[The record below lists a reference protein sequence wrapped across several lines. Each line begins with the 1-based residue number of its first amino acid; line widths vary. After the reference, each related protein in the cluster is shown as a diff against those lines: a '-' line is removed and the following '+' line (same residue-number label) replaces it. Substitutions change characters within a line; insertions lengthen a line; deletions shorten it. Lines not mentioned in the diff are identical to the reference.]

1 MEDKF
6 IIFNGVLCS
15 KYLTR
20 MRGYAERDLEDELKK
35 RKISFSEFLKITEK
49 VYNQNKIESLK
60 FKYSEL
66 DKIIDGT
73 DLIFSLPFSGC
84 EELLNV
90 YPNSLQGIKLPIL
103 KKEEEILF
111 VLKKNEKKIK
121 LKNDL
126 KNILIKIN
134 EVSLVLKKEVENYNN
149 DLKTMLKKKEE
160 ELYF

>member
-60 FKYSEL
+60 FRYSEL

-90 YPNSLQGIKLPIL
+90 YPNSLQIIKLPVL

-111 VLKKNEKKIK
+111 ILKKNKKKIN

-126 KNILIKIN
+126 KDILIKIN
-134 EVSLVLKKEVENYNN
+134 EVSLILKEEVENYNN
-149 DLKTMLKKKEE
+149 DLKPMLKRKEK

>member
-6 IIFNGVLCS
+6 IIFNGVRCS

-60 FKYSEL
+60 FKYGEL

-90 YPNSLQGIKLPIL
+90 YPNSLQVIKLPVL

-134 EVSLVLKKEVENYNN
+134 EVSLILKKEVENYNN
-149 DLKTMLKKKEE
+149 GLKTMLKKKEE

>member
-60 FKYSEL
+60 FRYSEL

-90 YPNSLQGIKLPIL
+90 YPNSLQIIKLPVL

-111 VLKKNEKKIK
+111 ILKKNKKKIN

-126 KNILIKIN
+126 KDILIKIN
-134 EVSLVLKKEVENYNN
+134 EVSLILKEEVENYNN
-149 DLKTMLKKKEE
+149 DLKTMLKRKDK

>member
-1 MEDKF
+1 MEDQF

-60 FKYSEL
+60 FRYSEL

-90 YPNSLQGIKLPIL
+90 YPNSLQIIKLPVL

-111 VLKKNEKKIK
+111 ILKKNKKKIN

-126 KNILIKIN
+126 KDILIKIN
-134 EVSLVLKKEVENYNN
+134 EVSLILKEEVENYNN
-149 DLKTMLKKKEE
+149 DLKTMLKRKEK

>member
-20 MRGYAERDLEDELKK
+20 MRGYAERHLEDELKK

-90 YPNSLQGIKLPIL
+90 YPNSLQVIKLPIL

>member
-49 VYNQNKIESLK
+49 IYNQNKIESLK
-60 FKYSEL
+60 FRYSEL

-90 YPNSLQGIKLPIL
+90 YPNSLQIIKLPVL

-111 VLKKNEKKIK
+111 ILKKNKKKIN
-121 LKNDL
+121 LKSDL
-126 KNILIKIN
+126 KDILIKIN
-134 EVSLVLKKEVENYNN
+134 EVSLILKEEVENYNN
-149 DLKTMLKKKEE
+149 DLKTMLKRKEK

>member
-20 MRGYAERDLEDELKK
+20 MKGYAERDLEDELKK

>member
-60 FKYSEL
+60 FRYSEL

-90 YPNSLQGIKLPIL
+90 YPNSLQIIKLPVL

>member
-20 MRGYAERDLEDELKK
+20 MKGYAERDLENELKK
-35 RKISFSEFLKITEK
+35 RKINFSEFLKITEK

>member
-1 MEDKF
+1 MKF
-6 IIFNGVLCS
+6 
-15 KYLTR
+15 R
-20 MRGYAERDLEDELKK
+20 
-35 RKISFSEFLKITEK
+35 
-49 VYNQNKIESLK
+49 
-60 FKYSEL
+60 YSEL

-90 YPNSLQGIKLPIL
+90 YPNSLQIIKLPVL

-111 VLKKNEKKIK
+111 ILKKNKKKIN

-126 KNILIKIN
+126 KDILIKIN
-134 EVSLVLKKEVENYNN
+134 EVSLILKEEVENYNN
-149 DLKTMLKKKEE
+149 DLKTMLKRKEK

>member
-60 FKYSEL
+60 FRYSEF

-90 YPNSLQGIKLPIL
+90 YPNSLQIIKLPVL

-111 VLKKNEKKIK
+111 ILKKNKKKIN

-126 KNILIKIN
+126 KDILIKIN
-134 EVSLVLKKEVENYNN
+134 EVSLILKEEVENYNN
-149 DLKTMLKKKEE
+149 DLKTMLKRKEK

>member
-60 FKYSEL
+60 FRYSEL

-90 YPNSLQGIKLPIL
+90 YPNSLQIIKLPVL

-111 VLKKNEKKIK
+111 ILKKNKKKIN

-126 KNILIKIN
+126 KDILLKIN
-134 EVSLVLKKEVENYNN
+134 EVSLILKEEVENYNN
-149 DLKTMLKKKEE
+149 DLKTMLKRKEK

>member
-1 MEDKF
+1 M
-6 IIFNGVLCS
+6 GVLCS

-60 FKYSEL
+60 FRYSEL

-90 YPNSLQGIKLPIL
+90 YPNSLQIIKLPVL

-111 VLKKNEKKIK
+111 ILKKNKKKIN

-126 KNILIKIN
+126 KDILIKIN
-134 EVSLVLKKEVENYNN
+134 EVSLILKEEVENYNN
-149 DLKTMLKKKEE
+149 DLKTMLKRKEK

>member
-1 MEDKF
+1 MKDKF

-60 FKYSEL
+60 FRYSEL

-90 YPNSLQGIKLPIL
+90 YPNSLQIIKLPVL

-111 VLKKNEKKIK
+111 ILKKNKKKIN

-126 KNILIKIN
+126 KDILIKIN
-134 EVSLVLKKEVENYNN
+134 EVSLILKEEVENYNN
-149 DLKTMLKKKEE
+149 DLKTMLKRKEK

>member
-60 FKYSEL
+60 FRYSEL

-90 YPNSLQGIKLPIL
+90 YPNSLQIIKLPVL

-111 VLKKNEKKIK
+111 ILKKNKKKIN
-121 LKNDL
+121 LKSDL
-126 KNILIKIN
+126 KDILIKIN
-134 EVSLVLKKEVENYNN
+134 EVSLILKEEVENYNN
-149 DLKTMLKKKEE
+149 DLKTMLKRKEK

>member
-20 MRGYAERDLEDELKK
+20 MKGYAERDLEDELKK
-35 RKISFSEFLKITEK
+35 RKINFSEFLKITEK

-121 LKNDL
+121 LKNDS

>member
-49 VYNQNKIESLK
+49 VYNQDKIESLK
-60 FKYSEL
+60 FRYSEL

-90 YPNSLQGIKLPIL
+90 YPNSLQIIKLPVL

-111 VLKKNEKKIK
+111 ILKKNKKKIN

-126 KNILIKIN
+126 KDILIKIN
-134 EVSLVLKKEVENYNN
+134 EVSLILKEEVENYNN
-149 DLKTMLKKKEE
+149 DLKTMLKRKEK

>member
-60 FKYSEL
+60 FRYSEL

-90 YPNSLQGIKLPIL
+90 YPNSLQIIKLPVL

-111 VLKKNEKKIK
+111 ILKKNKKKIN

-126 KNILIKIN
+126 KDILIKI
-134 EVSLVLKKEVENYNN
+134 KEV
-149 DLKTMLKKKEE
+149 
-160 ELYF
+160 

>member
-60 FKYSEL
+60 FRYSEL

-90 YPNSLQGIKLPIL
+90 YPNSLQIIKLPVL

-111 VLKKNEKKIK
+111 ILKKNKKKIN

-126 KNILIKIN
+126 KDILIKIN
-134 EVSLVLKKEVENYNN
+134 EVSLILKEEVENYNN
-149 DLKTMLKKKEE
+149 DLKTMLKRKEK

>member
-20 MRGYAERDLEDELKK
+20 MKGYAERDLEDELKK
-35 RKISFSEFLKITEK
+35 RKINFSEFLKITEK